1 MQPRLP
7 REIRLATGAEKG
19 QYYLYGKVLAD
30 SMEKQID
37 SNVTVKAV
45 VTHGSVDNLDLL
57 AKKEV
62 DLAIIQRGT
71 VPMAGL
77 SVIAPLYEDVVH
89 VVVRKES
96 HIESIGD
103 LTGKNVVLGPKGSGM
118 RASALDILKH
128 YGVKLETLGDKTES
142 YFLEL
147 EHDKKL
153 DAAIVTTGYVN
164 ADLNQLLASGVFKLL
179 EVDDAKAISI
189 RHGYFTPVKI
199 PRSLYR
205 EGPAVPDRPID
216 TVATTAILVAGSDV
230 PVPLVEEAVSALYED
245 YPQWDGGDS
254 QQRLSRLMTATEA
267 REWGQLPLHPVTQTY
282 FEPYKGLVLLKDFME
297 SLVATKDLLFTLGA
311 GIYVLWL
318 WRRKVIKR
326 RNAAELAVHLR
337 RLNALLDETMRIERE
352 QMNTDDPKK
361 LRGYMDEV
369 TRIKLRALG
378 ELTHEDLR
386 GDQMFA
392 IFLTQ
397 CSNLSRKIQLKI
409 RLPVDSER

>member
-1 MQPRLP
+1 
-7 REIRLATGAEKG
+7 
-19 QYYLYGKVLAD
+19 
-30 SMEKQID
+30 
-37 SNVTVKAV
+37 
-45 VTHGSVDNLDLL
+45 
-57 AKKEV
+57 
-62 DLAIIQRGT
+62 
-71 VPMAGL
+71 
-77 SVIAPLYEDVVH
+77 
-89 VVVRKES
+89 
-96 HIESIGD
+96 
-103 LTGKNVVLGPKGSGM
+103 
-118 RASALDILKH
+118 
-128 YGVKLETLGDKTES
+128 
-142 YFLEL
+142 
-147 EHDKKL
+147 
-153 DAAIVTTGYVN
+153 
-164 ADLNQLLASGVFKLL
+164 
-179 EVDDAKAISI
+179 
-189 RHGYFTPVKI
+189 
-199 PRSLYR
+199 
-205 EGPAVPDRPID
+205 
-216 TVATTAILVAGSDV
+216 
-230 PVPLVEEAVSALYED
+230 
-245 YPQWDGGDS
+245 
-254 QQRLSRLMTATEA
+254 MTATEA